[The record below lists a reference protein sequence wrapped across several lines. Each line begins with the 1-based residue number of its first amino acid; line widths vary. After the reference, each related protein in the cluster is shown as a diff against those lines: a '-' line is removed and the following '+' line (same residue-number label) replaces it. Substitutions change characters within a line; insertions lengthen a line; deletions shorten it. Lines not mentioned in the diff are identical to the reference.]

1 MSPSPLEPARVDQKD
16 YERLAD
22 FRYALRRFLEFSQS
36 AAKTAGLTPQQ
47 HQALLAIKGHR
58 GAQGMTVGE
67 LAARL
72 IVRHHSAVELIDRL
86 VDAGFLVRQVDPE
99 DGRRARLILT
109 ATAEALLESLSTTH
123 LEELRRAGPELERLL
138 AAVRTEES
146 A

>member
-1 MSPSPLEPARVDQKD
+1 MSHKPEPARVLQKD

-36 AAKTAGLTPQQ
+36 AAKAAGLTPQQ

-58 GAQGMTVGE
+58 GTLGMTVGE

-86 VDAGFLVRQVDPE
+86 VEAGLIVRQVDPE
-99 DGRRARLILT
+99 DGRRARLVLT
-109 ATAEALLESLSTTH
+109 GTAEALLESLSASH

-138 AAVRTEES
+138 TAVRFEEN

>member
-1 MSPSPLEPARVDQKD
+1 MSHQPEPARVLQKD

-36 AAKTAGLTPQQ
+36 AAKAAGLTPQQ

-58 GAQGMTVGE
+58 GTLGMSVGE

-72 IVRHHSAVELIDRL
+72 I
-86 VDAGFLVRQVDPE
+86 VRQVDPE
-99 DGRRARLILT
+99 DGRRARLVLT
-109 ATAEALLESLSTTH
+109 STAEALLESLSASH

-138 AAVRTEES
+138 TAVRFEEN